1 MLNKLPKKTN
11 KIGAAL
17 ITGGAKRIG
26 REISILLASQGYDI
40 AISYNK
46 SATEAKK
53 LAAEISKKFAVK
65 CEIFAADLCQEK
77 AAKKLAADVI
87 KKFPQLSLLINNASI
102 FDKSKFFAGSDKQLS
117 DNLNIHFISPLVLSQ
132 QFAQNIMARDIKNAQ
147 IINMVDKN
155 IVRFDTQYFHYLL
168 SKKNLAEATKM
179 LALELAPHI
188 RVNGIAPG
196 FILDP
201 IDNGVDQQVLQNII
215 KKIPLQR
222 KGDLKNILQTVEFL
236 LANDFINGQIISVDG
251 GASLNHAG

>member
-1 MLNKLPKKTN
+1 MSTIHKSKE
-11 KIGAAL
+11 AAL

-26 REISILLASQGYDI
+26 REIAFFLASQGYDI

-46 SATEAKK
+46 SAKDAQK
-53 LAAEISKKFAVK
+53 LSDEIVKKFGVK
-65 CEIFAADLCQEK
+65 CGIFAADLSDEK
-77 AAKKLAADVI
+77 AAKKLAKDVI
-87 KKFPQLSLLINNASI
+87 KKFPYLNLLINNASI
-102 FDKSKFFAGSDKQLS
+102 FRKSKFITAPDLELR
-117 DNLNIHFISPLVLSQ
+117 DNLNLHFISPLILTHE
-132 QFAQNIMARDIKNAQ
+132 FAKNIAVKKIKNAQ
-147 IINMVDKN
+147 VINMIDKN

-179 LALELAPHI
+179 LALELAPDI

-201 IDNGVDQQVLQNII
+201 IDGGLEEEKLKNIV

-222 KGDLKNILQTVEFL
+222 KGGPKNIVQTVSFL
-236 LANDFINGQIISVDG
+236 IENDFVNGQIISVDG

>member
-1 MLNKLPKKTN
+1 MQNKLLKKNN

-26 REISILLASQGYDI
+26 REIVILLASQGYDI
-40 AISYNK
+40 AIGYNK
-46 SATEAKK
+46 SADEAKK
-53 LAAEISKKFAVK
+53 LAAEINKKFGVECK
-65 CEIFAADLCQEK
+65 IFAADLCQEK
-77 AAKKLAADVI
+77 AAKKLVEDVI
-87 KKFPQLSLLINNASI
+87 KKFPHLNLLINNASI
-102 FDKSKFFAGSDKQLS
+102 FDKSKFFVGSDKQLT
-117 DNLNIHFISPLVLSQ
+117 DNLNIHFIAPLILSQ
-132 QFAQNIMARDIKNAQ
+132 KFAQNIMARDIKNAQ

-168 SKKNLAEATKM
+168 SKKNLAQATKM

-201 IDNGVDQQVLQNII
+201 IDNGIDSQILQNIV
-215 KKIPLQR
+215 KKIPLQK
-222 KGDLKNILQTVEFL
+222 KGNPKNILQTVEFL